1 MEHTQDYNRKL
12 SIDSVIIQMMSALSD
27 IQENEL
33 NDGSQYSNKIYNWV
47 EDDILAVKIQYLG
60 DLSDDSTR
68 AEEIEL
74 QKCSLTQSEAL
85 ELLTT
90 RLVNTIQVL
99 G

>member
-1 MEHTQDYNRKL
+1 MKNTQEYNRTSL
-12 SIDSVIIQMMSALSD
+12 IDSLIIQMMCALSD

-33 NDGSQYSNKIYNWV
+33 SDGSQFSNKIYNWI
-47 EDDILAVKIQYLG
+47 EDDILAVKIHYLG

-74 QKCSLTQSEAL
+74 QAGKLTQSEAL

-90 RLVNTIQVL
+90 RIVNTIQQP
-99 G
+99 